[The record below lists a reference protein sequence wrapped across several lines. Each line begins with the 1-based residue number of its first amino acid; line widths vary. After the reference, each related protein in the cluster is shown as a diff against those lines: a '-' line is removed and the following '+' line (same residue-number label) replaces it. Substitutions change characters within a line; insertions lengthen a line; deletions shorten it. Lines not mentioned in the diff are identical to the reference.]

1 MIENGKQR
9 EDASMDLTKRQIT
22 KIAREASKL
31 AGRLLRDQGVGTAE
45 FDVIHVIRKNPGI
58 TQAGIRE
65 VLAIDKGALA
75 RQIASLEAKG
85 FLMRR
90 DNPQD
95 RRSQLLYATDKA
107 DQLKSSKAY
116 IESTYYAWLLDG
128 LPPQERQQFAQLLDV
143 IYRRSK
149 EESKAGFARG
159 VVPAGAASKGI
170 KTIPPRCIIV
180 LAAGRFS
187 DDLPVLVEALSGIYP
202 GFSLVKVHFLEHLCE
217 LAMERRRIPCVPG
230 NLQ

>member
-1 MIENGKQR
+1 
-9 EDASMDLTKRQIT
+9 MDLTKRQIT

-143 IYRRSK
+143 IYHRSK
-149 EESKAGFARG
+149 EESKAGFAE
-159 VVPAGAASKGI
+159 VLSLLEQHSK
-170 KTIPPRCIIV
+170 
-180 LAAGRFS
+180 
-187 DDLPVLVEALSGIYP
+187 E
-202 GFSLVKVHFLEHLCE
+202 
-217 LAMERRRIPCVPG
+217 
-230 NLQ
+230 